1 MRHFPLVLGRCALLV
16 NDLHQRTLEPTS
28 PSYAPAAVGAVERLL
43 PLLAFCRAHGVPTVF
58 ALIAPPNWRRT
69 ELRAQAPGEPPEV
82 IAAQAVSPLARAL
95 GPEPG
100 DFVFEKPP
108 ISGLWHDT
116 PVDGYLRERGRD
128 IVLVAGVTLQ
138 FGCDTTVRDAYNRGY
153 QVAALRDC
161 CAGRAMADEGWGP
174 VAEDE
179 VERVCFTIW
188 ARWFARVLTAAEALA
203 ELRAQAPEKE

>member
-1 MRHFPLVLGRCALLV
+1 MRHFPLELGRCALLV

-43 PLLAFCRAHGVPTVF
+43 PLLAFCREAGVPTVF
-58 ALIAPPNWRRT
+58 ALIAPPHWRRT
-69 ELRAQAPGEPPEV
+69 EEPPEV
-82 IAAQAVSPLARAL
+82 IAAQAASPLARQL

-128 IVLVAGVTLQ
+128 TVLVAGVTLQ

-161 CAGRAMADEGWGP
+161 SATRPIADQGWGP
-174 VAEDE
+174 ISEAEI
-179 VERVCFTIW
+179 ERVFFSAW
-188 ARWFARVLTAAEALA
+188 AKAYARVLTAAEALA
-203 ELRAQAPEKE
+203 ELRAQVR